1 MKFMKSLQ
9 KTLQNFYS
17 LSVKLEIMKKDIS
30 TSEDVKTLVDAFYND
45 VKSDP
50 IIGYVFTDVAKVD
63 WEEHLPR
70 MYKFWEFALL
80 GNAIYKGNPMM
91 KHIALNAKEPLTKEH
106 FEQWIQLW
114 EATIDRFYE
123 GEIANRAKERG
134 QLMKTVMH
142 IKMEQIN
149 S

>member
-1 MKFMKSLQ
+1 MKFMKLLQ

-91 KHIALNAKEPLTKEH
+91 KLFLNLSSEIKFIKKIEFYLSFILTTK
-106 FEQWIQLW
+106 FVFLKS
-114 EATIDRFYE
+114 
-123 GEIANRAKERG
+123 NR
-134 QLMKTVMH
+134 
-142 IKMEQIN
+142 IKVHKHSVLSSFIKVVL
-149 S
+149 